1 MVAAAGSGERLGAGG
16 PKALLE
22 LAGRPLLAWSL
33 AAWAE
38 AGPPGPAIVAAPPG
52 REAEAEAIAA
62 AALGERGGEAVAVA
76 GGEARPESVRA
87 ATERVGT
94 ELVVIHDAARPL
106 ASAALLDGVIELLAS
121 RPDADGA
128 IAAAPL
134 ADTVKRAREPRRQGG
149 VPRGGPTVAE
159 TLSREHLWA
168 AQTPQVFRAAKLR
181 EAQER
186 AAASGALRAATD
198 EAMLVERAGGKV
210 LILEAPPTN
219 LKVTTEDDLRL
230 ASLLLSERN

>member
-62 AALGERGGEAVAVA
+62 AALGERGGEVVAVA

-128 IAAAPL
+128 IAAAAL

-149 VPRGGPTVAE
+149 VPGGPTVAE

-168 AQTPQVFRAAKLR
+168 AQTPQAFRAAKLR

-186 AAASGALRAATD
+186 AAATGALRAGTD

-210 LILEAPPTN
+210 LIVEAPPTN

-230 ASLLLSERN
+230 ASVLLSVRD